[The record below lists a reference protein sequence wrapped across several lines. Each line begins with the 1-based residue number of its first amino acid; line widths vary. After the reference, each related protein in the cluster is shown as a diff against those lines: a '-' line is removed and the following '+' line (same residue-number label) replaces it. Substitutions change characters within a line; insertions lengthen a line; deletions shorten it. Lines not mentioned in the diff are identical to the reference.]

1 MSITAKNILT
11 NSEDYPELSEKI
23 NDFIQTL
30 NLSFVAPELKEYYV
44 LIKMQDSGEFEDLLG
59 GIDLG

>member
-30 NLSFVAPELKEYYV
+30 NLSFVAPELKEHYV

-59 GIDLG
+59 GINLN